1 MILKYHA
8 DHPTSDEIDDY
19 LTAPVV
25 IAIDRVTKKPINVL
39 VWWKVIYF
47 TFFILLKYI
56 ISLVLDHRC
65 IIVS

>member
-1 MILKYHA
+1 MIFKYHA
-8 DHPTSDEIDDY
+8 DHLTSHEIDDY
-19 LTAPVV
+19 LTASVV

-39 VWWKVIYF
+39 EWWKVIYF